1 MNEKWYNIQNKAGET
16 ADIYIFDE
24 IGTYGVTAQEFITDI
39 KGFKRYAYQFTH

>member
-24 IGTYGVTAQEFITDI
+24 IGTYGVTAQDFISEI
-39 KGFKRYAYQFTH
+39 NWIN